1 MATCMQHHQQFHHQ
15 QCCDRAKSLERKGS
29 QASHRTEETLD
40 DETISI
46 ANRSESSERTLYEKY
61 YSVPRPMYD
70 PPPLDDEL
78 TDYISTVLS
87 PFLYQMQIH
96 EEQPPNTQHNTA
108 PSSPLPKRTDS
119 MTSLN
124 LEHTGDMIVD
134 IYQTARKVL
143 FYTSASNWTTF
154 FARIRARLA
163 IFAAASEELKEW
175 TDLRLLECASLNS
188 KRLAQVIRGMYTSIS
203 YLTQKP

>member
-1 MATCMQHHQQFHHQ
+1 MQHHQQFNHE
-15 QCCDRAKSLERKGS
+15 QCRERVKTLERKGS
-29 QASHRTEETLD
+29 QTSYRTEDTLD
-40 DETISI
+40 DENVSV
-46 ANRSESSERTLYEKY
+46 ANRSETSEHTLYEKY

-87 PFLYQMQIH
+87 PFLHQMQMH
-96 EEQPPNTQHNTA
+96 EDQANAQHSNA
-108 PSSPLPKRTDS
+108 PTSPLPKRTDS
-119 MTSLN
+119 MSSLN
-124 LEHTGDMIVD
+124 LDNTSDMVLD
-134 IYQTARKVL
+134 IYQTVRKIL

-175 TDLRLLECASLNS
+175 SDLRLLECASLNS
-188 KRLAQVIRGMYTSIS
+188 KRLSQVIRGIATLYNIACF
-203 YLTQKP
+203 LFF

>member
-1 MATCMQHHQQFHHQ
+1 MHNHQQFNHQ
-15 QCCDRAKSLERKGS
+15 QCCERVKTLERKAS
-29 QASHRTEETLD
+29 QTSHRTEGTLD
-40 DETISI
+40 DENASVTNI
-46 ANRSESSERTLYEKY
+46 SESSEHTLYEKY

-87 PFLYQMQIH
+87 PFLHQMQML
-96 EEQPPNTQHNTA
+96 EDQANAQHNNVPT
-108 PSSPLPKRTDS
+108 SPLPKRTDS
-119 MTSLN
+119 MASLN
-124 LEHTGDMIVD
+124 LDNTSDVVLD
-134 IYQTARKVL
+134 IYQTARKIL

-175 TDLRLLECASLNS
+175 SDLRLIECASLNS
-188 KRLAQVIRGMYTSIS
+188 KRLAQVIRGMSALLS
-203 YLTQKP
+203 FAFVN